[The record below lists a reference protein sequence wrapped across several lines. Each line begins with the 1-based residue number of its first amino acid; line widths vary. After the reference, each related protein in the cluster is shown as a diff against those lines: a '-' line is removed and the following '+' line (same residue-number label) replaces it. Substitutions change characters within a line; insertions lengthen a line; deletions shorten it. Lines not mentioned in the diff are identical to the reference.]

1 MRRIVSILISFTMLL
16 SLAACTAPLSTF
28 GAGYEHFYKTVVQYS
43 GENESTAQYL
53 AIAERSAELFPLLEE
68 NVNAFVMDAYNYQAM
83 DDEGTLLYT
92 MNTLDYPPELDPNG
106 QSIRVSKNYFLY
118 NPIETADGS
127 ELTDQFL
134 YDDLTL
140 NILVPEQYR
149 EFEEQII
156 EAYRENFYFEK
167 VTAENHYN
175 EMAEIEETLDIAE
188 SDLSIHIIYVK
199 DGQSYFTFRSDCAPA
214 TDHYITDP
222 IVQIYTSNIH
232 CNYAHSFLTQDVYFY
247 SEQEN
252 PEAAYGEI
260 APYVAQCGAQDSV
273 QAVSALN

>member
-16 SLAACTAPLSTF
+16 SLAACGEPSSAF

-92 MNTLDYPPELDPNG
+92 MNTLDYSPELDPNG

-175 EMAEIEETLDIAE
+175 EMAEIEDTLDIAE

-214 TDHYITDP
+214 TDHRITDP

-232 CNYAHSFLTQDVYFY
+232 CNYAHSFLTQNVYFH
-247 SEQEN
+247 SEQESS
-252 PEAAYGEI
+252 EAVYEEI

-273 QAVSALN
+273 QAVSALD

>member
-16 SLAACTAPLSTF
+16 SLAACGEQPSAF

-92 MNTLDYPPELDPNG
+92 MNTLDYPPEFDPNG

-149 EFEEQII
+149 EFEKQII

-199 DGQSYFTFRSDCAPA
+199 DGQSYFTFRSDCAPVA
-214 TDHYITDP
+214 DHRITDP

-232 CNYAHSFLTQDVYFY
+232 CNYAHSFLTQNVYFY
-247 SEQEN
+247 SEQES
-252 PEAAYGEI
+252 PEAAYEEI

-273 QAVSALN
+273 QMVSTLD